1 MDTEQCIQMM
11 KELSNVYRRIS
22 ESNSVSSEKKNIL
35 KHTLTELELSMI
47 TMRIC
52 VEKLYSKKKDDSTK
66 LKEIDLNDINCKDS
80 N

>member
-11 KELSNVYRRIS
+11 KELSNVYRRLS

-52 VEKLYSKKKDDSTK
+52 VEKLYSKKEDDSKK

>member
-11 KELSNVYRRIS
+11 KELSNVYRRLS
-22 ESNSVSSEKKNIL
+22 ESDSVSSEKKNIL

-52 VEKLYSKKKDDSTK
+52 VEKLYSKKEDDSKK